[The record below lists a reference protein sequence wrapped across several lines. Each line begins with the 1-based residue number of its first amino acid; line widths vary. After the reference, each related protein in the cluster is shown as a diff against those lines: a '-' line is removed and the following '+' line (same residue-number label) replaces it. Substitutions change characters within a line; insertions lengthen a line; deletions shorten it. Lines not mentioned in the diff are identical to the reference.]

1 MKVTPALLACLATA
15 VVFTAAGVA
24 APPAEPPTGPVAEAE
39 PDDVAASD
47 TAASDPAAP
56 DAVEP
61 AEPELARAEPMA
73 VDSEPEPRRVYERS
87 SDLPDG
93 GPFPE
98 RGNGTW
104 HVVPGTFAEAG
115 SGSALSY
122 TVEVEDG
129 VQVDEHAFAGFVQQ
143 TLADPRGWISA
154 GFALRRVDSGVP
166 DFRVRLTSQATARE
180 RCGFQIP
187 VDVSCRDGGAVDL
200 SAARWAR
207 GAVAYLGDLDGYRR
221 YVVNH
226 EVGHALGQGHVPCA
240 EHGAP
245 APVMMQQT
253 FSTSNDE
260 INLITAGSAQG
271 GVVPND
277 GKVCA
282 PNPWPFPG

>member
-15 VVFTAAGVA
+15 VVFTAAGVVT
-24 APPAEPPTGPVAEAE
+24 PPEEPPTGPVAEAE
-39 PDDVAASD
+39 PQE
-47 TAASDPAAP
+47 PAAP
-56 DAVEP
+56 AAAVADP
-61 AEPELARAEPMA
+61 AEPERVAAEPMA
-73 VDSEPEPRRVYERS
+73 ADSEPEPRRVYERS

-93 GPFPE
+93 GPFAE
-98 RGNGTW
+98 RGSGTW

-115 SGSALSY
+115 SGAALSY

-226 EVGHALGQGHVPCA
+226 EVGHALGRGHVPCA